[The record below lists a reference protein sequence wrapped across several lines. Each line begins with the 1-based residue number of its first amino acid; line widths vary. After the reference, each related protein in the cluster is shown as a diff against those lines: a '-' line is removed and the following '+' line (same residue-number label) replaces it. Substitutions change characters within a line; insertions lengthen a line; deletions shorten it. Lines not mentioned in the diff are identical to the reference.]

1 MNDKEI
7 ILQIQSNNKNNLSI
21 LEEAD
26 KLKINRILCEPEDIQ
41 EVRGENRFVISSSE
55 DADSILVTDFDKI
68 IESKKRNKQST
79 FFIKVKSN
87 NDIQKAVEASKLGA
101 TAILVETFDW
111 KIIPLENLIAELHNL
126 NTKVYTRVN
135 SPKEIR
141 TMFKILE
148 KGVNGVVLK
157 PEEKGDVEEASKE
170 ISSLNRVEIS
180 PVKVLEVRE
189 TESGERACIDTASI
203 LKSGEGMLIGS
214 RSSFLFL
221 IHNESVGSSFTSPR
235 PFRVNAGAIH
245 SYVMMPDSKTKYLSE
260 VEAGDDIVIIS
271 SEGFTRKVAVG
282 RVKIENRPL
291 MLVKAERNGD
301 SATVLVQNAETIRFV
316 KEGGETIP
324 VTELQKGDIIL
335 ARIIDPKGR
344 HFGLEV
350 DEYILEK

>member
-1 MNDKEI
+1 
-7 ILQIQSNNKNNLSI
+7 
-21 LEEAD
+21 
-26 KLKINRILCEPEDIQ
+26 LKINRILCEPEDIQ

-221 IHNESVGSSFTSPR
+221 IHNESVGSS
-235 PFRVNAGAIH
+235 
-245 SYVMMPDSKTKYLSE
+245 
-260 VEAGDDIVIIS
+260 
-271 SEGFTRKVAVG
+271 
-282 RVKIENRPL
+282 
-291 MLVKAERNGD
+291 
-301 SATVLVQNAETIRFV
+301 
-316 KEGGETIP
+316 
-324 VTELQKGDIIL
+324 
-335 ARIIDPKGR
+335 
-344 HFGLEV
+344 
-350 DEYILEK
+350 